1 MKKKGFTLIELLA
14 VIVVL
19 AIIALI
25 ATPIVMNVIS
35 NAEKG
40 AAERSADNYIKAV
53 ETLIATNALDGK
65 KVKDG
70 IYTIDSNGNLQFG
83 DVEVSGTKSNG
94 GRITI
99 KDGRVVRGE
108 TTITIGDHAVSY
120 KDEKVEAKELA
131 KLLDVC
137 SLKSSTPNVVGAEYL
152 CNLGDGD
159 RTFYVLEAGTTSN
172 PATLILY
179 GNYDTMTLA
188 WCDQNGDNPKN
199 NSCHADGLELKLD
212 EIALAWNKLGRS
224 QIEIPS
230 MEQIMVAD
238 GRGENDYEGG
248 QLQLSNKF
256 LYRGYPTTDTTTQGY
271 WTSTGSPTNAY
282 YALLLNRYGQT
293 ASNYV
298 YSDDLYGIRPII
310 ELSI

>member
-1 MKKKGFTLIELLA
+1 VFFVCLVKNRRRKKE
-14 VIVVL
+14 
-19 AIIALI
+19 
-25 ATPIVMNVIS
+25 
-35 NAEKG
+35 
-40 AAERSADNYIKAV
+40 
-53 ETLIATNALDGK
+53 
-65 KVKDG
+65 
-70 IYTIDSNGNLQFG
+70 
-83 DVEVSGTKSNG
+83 
-94 GRITI
+94 
-99 KDGRVVRGE
+99 
-108 TTITIGDHAVSY
+108 
-120 KDEKVEAKELA
+120 
-131 KLLDVC
+131 
-137 SLKSSTPNVVGAEYL
+137 VGAEYN
-152 CNLGDGD
+152 CNLGDRD

-224 QIEIPS
+224 QIGLPS